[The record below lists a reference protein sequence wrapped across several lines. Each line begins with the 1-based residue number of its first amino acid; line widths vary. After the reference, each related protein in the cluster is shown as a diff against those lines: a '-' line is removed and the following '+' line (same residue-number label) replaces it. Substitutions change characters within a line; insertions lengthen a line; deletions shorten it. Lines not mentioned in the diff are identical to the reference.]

1 MSCMFSCMSLVEF
14 LHHWKHGE
22 VERERMRRRGGGG
35 GDILKDELK
44 TIWLEGPHRVCWLTF
59 VLQICSWSTAW
70 SHLILLWKIS
80 MFCTVLLL
88 RGYSF
93 QGACVTQGFNVS
105 SYGKCSRCC
114 FNARLPQ
121 ALYSRQLGAVKLV
134 LWRHCVVEYR
144 WIASSDVREP
154 IPLHQAVCSCPTLS
168 KDPAY
173 CRTGM

>member
-1 MSCMFSCMSLVEF
+1 MYVQLHVSGRISSSLKIWRGRKRENEKKGEG
-14 LHHWKHGE
+14 LTSWKTSSKRFGWKAHNE
-22 VERERMRRRGGGG
+22 S
-35 GDILKDELK
+35 K
-44 TIWLEGPHRVCWLTF
+44 TGVCWLTF

-114 FNARLPQ
+114 FNARLHCT
-121 ALYSRQLGAVKLV
+121 ADSLV
-134 LWRHCVVEYR
+134 QWN
-144 WIASSDVREP
+144 WFSDVTVLLSTDE
-154 IPLHQAVCSCPTLS
+154 LHPVTSENQFHCTRLCSCPTLS